1 MSKRKK
7 TGDITL
13 FSTEVLS
20 DNKELQD
27 TSSFSASPGVNRKK
41 KGPGRSSILAINAGS
56 GLEPYNPPSLDPYEP
71 PIVESST
78 RHSQLLASEDED
90 SAHYVCCA
98 VKSLAKKKIR
108 MKRCAVVTKTVKG
121 SGRRSRVLCQL
132 STCWN

>member
-98 VKSLAKKKIR
+98 VKSLAKKK
-108 MKRCAVVTKTVKG
+108 K
-121 SGRRSRVLCQL
+121 LE
-132 STCWN
+132 